1 MPQPLLEV
9 IDLDVQYRTR
19 DGAVHALSG
28 VSLRLEPGQV
38 LAVVGESGSGKTTLA
53 SAIPRLLPQQA
64 AVSGAVRFQGTD
76 LLQLPE
82 RDLRPYRGR
91 RIAMVFQD
99 PIAGLNPVLDIGSQV
114 AEILT
119 SHLPLGRREA
129 RERAIDILAS
139 VGLHDP
145 ERIARA
151 YPFQLSGGMC
161 QRVMIAIATALDPD
175 LLIADEPTSA
185 LDVTVQAQIL
195 AQLETLRERRGTA
208 ILLITHDFGVVA
220 RIADA
225 VAVMYAGRIVE
236 EGPVRDL
243 LRSPLHP
250 YSRALL
256 DTLPRLDAPREA
268 LHQIPGHPPDL
279 ATPAERCPY
288 LPRCSKALSR
298 CRQEPAPG
306 LEQPGGAT
314 HRVACYNPVWQDLPT
329 A

>member
-9 IDLDVQYRTR
+9 TDLDVQYRTR
-19 DGAVHALSG
+19 DGAVHALGG

-53 SAIPRLLPQQA
+53 NAIPRLLPQQA
-64 AVSGAVRFQGTD
+64 VVSGAVRFKGTD

-99 PIAGLNPVLDIGSQV
+99 PIAGLNPVLDVGSQV

-129 RERAIDILAS
+129 RQRAIEILAS

-175 LLIADEPTSA
+175 LLIADEPTSS

-268 LHQIPGHPPDL
+268 LHQIPGQPPSL
-279 ATPAERCPY
+279 AAPAERCPY
-288 LPRCSKALSR
+288 LPRCTKALSR
-298 CRQEPAPG
+298 CRQEPAPP

-314 HRVACYNPVWQDLPT
+314 HRVACYNPVWQDLPVT
-329 A
+329 